1 MVEQISRV
9 LIIEGDDTR
18 WRVDLIVAGQRVN
31 LTDIDQVLIGA
42 VAVLDGDLKI
52 ASASASA
59 SASAATLTGAVQK
72 RELVRH

>member
-9 LIIEGDDTR
+9 LIIEGDDIR

-31 LTDIDQVLIGA
+31 LTDVDQVLIAA
-42 VAVLDGDLKI
+42 VAVFDGDLKI
-52 ASASASA
+52 A
-59 SASAATLTGAVQK
+59 AAAAPTTTTTAVTGAVQK

>member
-9 LIIEGDDTR
+9 LIIEGDDIR

-31 LTDIDQVLIGA
+31 LTDVDQVLIAA
-42 VAVLDGDLKI
+42 VAVFDGDLKI
-52 ASASASA
+52 A
-59 SASAATLTGAVQK
+59 AAAAPTTTATAVTGAVQK

>member
-9 LIIEGDDTR
+9 LIIKGDDTR
-18 WRVDLIVAGQRVN
+18 WRVDLIVAGQRVS

-59 SASAATLTGAVQK
+59 AAAVTGAAQK

>member
-1 MVEQISRV
+1 MVEQVSRV
-9 LIIEGDDTR
+9 LIIKGDDTR

-31 LTDIDQVLIGA
+31 LTDIDQVLIAA

-59 SASAATLTGAVQK
+59 ATAAVTGAVQK